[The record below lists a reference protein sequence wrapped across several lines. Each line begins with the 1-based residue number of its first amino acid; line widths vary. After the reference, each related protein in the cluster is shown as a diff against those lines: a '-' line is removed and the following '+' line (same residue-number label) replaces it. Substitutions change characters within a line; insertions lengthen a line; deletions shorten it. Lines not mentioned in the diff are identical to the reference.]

1 MRRFGKIGT
10 PLAAALLT
18 AAALLAGLLSSPPNA
33 SPNAGGCT
41 LHVDTAP
48 YTATNCKRSP
58 GSNCY
63 TCEYSDDDLGYQNCS
78 ESPDGSIKK
87 CGPWRPAP

>member
-1 MRRFGKIGT
+1 MRRFGRIGT
-10 PLAAALLT
+10 PLAATLLPAT
-18 AAALLAGLLSSPPNA
+18 ALLAGLLSTPRKA

-41 LHVDTAP
+41 LHIDSEP
-48 YTATNCKRSP
+48 YTATRCRP
-58 GSNCY
+58 RTGSNCY